1 MESIMH
7 NGNKL
12 LFAVAFAAGLLAA
25 STASATLTVQYTFC
39 PHASC
44 PSPTP
49 DGEVP
54 FGAAVFHGNRL
65 YGATSGG
72 GAHGV
77 GTVYR
82 YNPSNGNYAVI
93 LDFTTSGPHTPK
105 GDLIVDS
112 SGDLYGTATAGG
124 AHSGGAVYKLSNA
137 TGTWT
142 LTTIYDFC
150 TTTSGGVCTDGKEPR
165 AGLTYAGQAGGSD
178 YDGSAL
184 LFGSTFFG
192 GANDKG
198 AIFALQLS
206 GGVGSEKVI
215 HDFAGATTDGASPT

>member
-1 MESIMH
+1 MESIMR

-12 LFAVAFAAGLLAA
+12 SFAFTLAAGLFAA
-25 STASATLTVQYTFC
+25 SAASATLTVQHTFC
-39 PHASC
+39 PSASC
-44 PSPTP
+44 SGTQ
-49 DGEVP
+49 D
-54 FGAAVFHGNRL
+54 GAAPEGAVIFDGNRL
-65 YGATSGG
+65 YGTTSSG

-77 GTVYR
+77 GTAYR
-82 YNPSNGNYAVI
+82 YNPNNGNYAVI
-93 LDFTTSGPHTPK
+93 FDFTTSGPHAPK
-105 GDLIVDS
+105 GALIIDTN
-112 SGDLYGTATAGG
+112 GDLYGTATAGG
-124 AHSGGAVYKLSNA
+124 SHSGGAVYKLSNS
-137 TGTWT
+137 TGSWV
-142 LTTIYDFC
+142 LTTIYNFC
-150 TTTSGGVCTDGKEPR
+150 TTTSGSICTDGKEPR

-178 YDGSAL
+178 YDGTSL